1 MKFKARDNGVG
12 INSKEG
18 AGYHECRR
26 INSAIILY
34 YAAFHLCCISKTP
47 ASEAHLT
54 VYKITV
60 CFKTPNIS
68 TDSLQVLQKNAKISV
83 LWKVSRI

>member
-1 MKFKARDNGVG
+1 MLVSIAEGGGR
-12 INSKEG
+12 G
-18 AGYHECRR
+18 AGHHECRR

-34 YAAFHLCCISKTP
+34 YAAFHLCCISKTT
-47 ASEAHLT
+47 ASEVHLA

-68 TDSLQVLQKNAKISV
+68 MHSLQILQKNAKICV
-83 LWKVSRI
+83 LSRI